1 MNENHYYRRGE
12 IYIADLDPS
21 CGSEQGGVRPVV
33 ILQNNAGNYF
43 CPTLIVA
50 PITSRIYKKPNQP
63 THYLLKNVPN
73 LREPS
78 FVLCEQIATIDKR
91 RVRKYV
97 GRIGRRQMDELSE
110 AVRISLGLDET
121 IPEEIEAP

>member
-1 MNENHYYRRGE
+1 M
-12 IYIADLDPS
+12 
-21 CGSEQGGVRPVV
+21 
-33 ILQNNAGNYF
+33 
-43 CPTLIVA
+43 
-50 PITSRIYKKPNQP
+50 
-63 THYLLKNVPN
+63 
-73 LREPS
+73 
-78 FVLCEQIATIDKR
+78 LCEQIATIDKR